1 MLIFTNALHRGHA
14 GRHEMYR
21 GRLVP
26 CHEVPERLD
35 HVLAELQRRRFG
47 TVAAAAEPDAAF
59 DGLLR
64 RIHAPRYLDFLAGA
78 WDQWVALDPAN
89 AALDALPS
97 VWPVRGFRA
106 DREPDNFAAR
116 MGLYS
121 FDAGTP
127 LTAGSWTAARA
138 GAWCAV
144 RAARAVGDG
153 SAGVRSAFAAT
164 RPPGH
169 HAGPDF
175 FGGYCFLNNAAL
187 AAQALGEAGHDR
199 VAVLD
204 VDYHHG
210 NGTQT
215 IFYPRGDVL
224 TVSLHGDPHTEY
236 PFYLGHADEHGAGAG
251 EGCNLNLPL
260 PRGTGFA
267 EWQRA
272 LGQGLAAIDA
282 FGAGALVVSLGV
294 DTFEGDPISGF
305 RLRSA
310 DYLEVGRSIASL
322 GLPTVFV
329 FEGGYAVDEVGVN
342 TVNVLEGFEAAALSR
357 PAPPR

>member
-1 MLIFTNALHRGHA
+1 MLIVHNPLHIRHQ

-26 CHEVPERLD
+26 CHEVPARVD
-35 HVLAELQRRRFG
+35 HVMAELRRRDFG
-47 TVAAAAEPDAAF
+47 ERRVPADLGLDEGDFAA
-59 DGLLR
+59 LLAR
-64 RIHAPRYLDFLAGA
+64 VHQRRYLDFLAGA
-78 WDQWVALDPAN
+78 WAEWVALDPAN

-106 DREPDNFAAR
+106 DLEPANFAAR

-127 LTAGSWTAARA
+127 LTAGSWAAA
-138 GAWCAV
+138 CEGARCAV
-144 RAARAVGDG
+144 LAARAVG
-153 SAGVRSAFAAT
+153 SAGATCRSAFALT

-187 AAQALGEAGHDR
+187 AAQALRELGHAR

-215 IFYPRGDVL
+215 LFESRADVL
-224 TVSLHGDPHTEY
+224 TVSIHGDPRTEY
-236 PFYLGHADEHGAGAG
+236 PFYLGHADERGRG
-251 EGCNLNLPL
+251 EGEGFNLNLPL
-260 PRGTGFA
+260 PRGTGFDG
-267 EWQRA
+267 WLGA
-272 LGQGLAAIDA
+272 LHQALDRIAR
-282 FGAGALVVSLGV
+282 FEPGALVVALGV

-310 DYLEVGRSIASL
+310 DYLRVGAAIASL
-322 GLPTVFV
+322 RRPTVFT

-342 TVNVLEGFEAAALSR
+342 AVNVLEGFEAA
-357 PAPPR
+357 P